1 VRLLVQVDAAGRVVD
16 LSVLDSSGHA
26 ALDREAER
34 TVRGWQFEPATQGG
48 SPVFSTVTVAITFRL
63 EGTRRW

>member
-1 VRLLVQVDAAGRVVD
+1 VVD